1 MDFYAH
7 NAYLILTLLLS
18 HTMITH
24 NVHMYIYLHLLY
36 QNGMFTVLNTD
47 NKCTVLRYGQYLL
60 PICLYMG
67 DLSVHVYT
75 WIFLIPV
82 QASLEEQAY
91 HLLREWRER
100 RSGTIYALY
109 TILETAGITVNEPKL
124 SPDLSPVAV
133 AQPSTAS
140 TATSELDNLFYI
152 YMYVHVYTFRMYMY
166 MYVS

>member
-1 MDFYAH
+1 M
-7 NAYLILTLLLS
+7 
-18 HTMITH
+18 
-24 NVHMYIYLHLLY
+24 
-36 QNGMFTVLNTD
+36 
-47 NKCTVLRYGQYLL
+47 
-60 PICLYMG
+60 
-67 DLSVHVYT
+67 
-75 WIFLIPV
+75 